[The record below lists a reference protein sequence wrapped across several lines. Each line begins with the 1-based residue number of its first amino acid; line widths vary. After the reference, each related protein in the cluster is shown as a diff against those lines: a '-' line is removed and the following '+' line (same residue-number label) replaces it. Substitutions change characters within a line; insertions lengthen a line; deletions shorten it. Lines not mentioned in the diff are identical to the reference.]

1 MSQFM
6 NVLWHKCQSEV
17 KANRAKAVLLAG
29 LFLFGCCFWIPLLG
43 RVLTPHHAAA
53 AAMGAPQ
60 QPAERHEIQVTD
72 DPQSDP
78 FWASLGNTLENDPLF
93 QPADVSGELRDPF
106 LAKEAHEP
114 TLVPPAEEAISAVEA
129 PCPVVEEI
137 EAPTVLKAAKVVLDA
152 ERLRLTST
160 MVSPSRRAAMIN
172 GQFVPVGR
180 EFRTNGQRYR
190 LTQVESHRVVLTVGD
205 ETIELKIS
213 RSRLKDVLGPRGSD
227 DPLE

>member
-1 MSQFM
+1 M
-6 NVLWHKCQSEV
+6 NVLWRKCQSEV

-29 LFLFGCCFWIPLLG
+29 LFLFGCFFWIPLLG
-43 RVLTPHHAAA
+43 RVLTPRRAAA
-53 AAMGAPQ
+53 AITTSPER
-60 QPAERHEIQVTD
+60 PAERHEIQISD

-78 FWASLGNTLENDPLF
+78 FWTSLGHTLENDPLF
-93 QPADVSGELRDPF
+93 QPADLSSELRDPF
-106 LAKEAHEP
+106 LVKEAQVP
-114 TLVPPAEEAISAVEA
+114 THVLPAEEAISKVEEVR
-129 PCPVVEEI
+129 PVVVDNTP
-137 EAPTVLKAAKVVLDA
+137 PTNAKAAKVVLDTD
-152 ERLRLTST
+152 RLRLNST

-190 LTQVESHRVVLTVGD
+190 LTQVESHRVVLSVGE

-213 RSRLKDVLGPRGSD
+213 RSQLKDVLGPRGSE

>member
-1 MSQFM
+1 M

-43 RVLTPHHAAA
+43 RVLTPRRAAA
-53 AAMGAPQ
+53 AISTSPEQ
-60 QPAERHEIQVTD
+60 RAERHEIQITD

-78 FWASLGNTLENDPLF
+78 FWTSLWNTLENDPLF
-93 QPADVSGELRDPF
+93 QPADLSGELRDPF
-106 LAKEAHEP
+106 LAKDAHEP
-114 TLVPPAEEAISAVEA
+114 THVLPAEEAISTVEA
-129 PCPVVEEI
+129 KRPVV
-137 EAPTVLKAAKVVLDA
+137 ADSPPPTDAKAANVIVDT

-172 GQFVPVGR
+172 GQFVSVGR

-190 LTQVESHRVVLTVGD
+190 LTQVESHRVVLSVGE

-213 RSRLKDVLGPRGSD
+213 RSQLKDVLGPRTSE